1 VHVSVVIFSVCVCYI
16 SYSESL
22 FLQQAEL
29 MVSNGLRDLGYVQ
42 VNIDV
47 SLKDVNEVINF
58 NSTVCARLEHSCH
71 GPQRRLPCVFKLEYC
86 VIYET

>member
-1 VHVSVVIFSVCVCYI
+1 MLLHVSQCGDIHSITVCVCYI

-29 MVSNGLRDLGYVQ
+29 MVALGLRDLGYVQ

-47 SLKDVNEVINF
+47 SL
-58 NSTVCARLEHSCH
+58 
-71 GPQRRLPCVFKLEYC
+71 QEY
-86 VIYET
+86 